1 MVPRDCFT
9 AGRDDD
15 GKRVDRVV
23 RRLLGDVPL
32 SAVFRAFRIGSIRLN
47 GRKPK
52 PADRVREGDSLAF
65 LNLDFAAAHEMDG
78 DSTVPGIAVPALDLS
93 AIIVVETEDLL
104 FLNKPRGVLTHGP
117 GGLDE
122 AVLAYLSYKKDDSL
136 SFVPAPL
143 HRLDRNTTGLVVA
156 SKTLKGARAFSSA
169 LSDREISK
177 HYLAVLRGRLDR
189 PDRWVDSL
197 ERLSRNRRTVRSS
210 DAAHRKAITL
220 VEPITAN
227 GSFTL
232 ADIRILT
239 GFTHQ
244 IRAQAAMRGRPLAG
258 DSKYGGGSEGV
269 GYILHAYRLDFP
281 PDFQADAP
289 ETVLAP
295 VSDEVAANLRE
306 RFGPRIILAAPPGVI
321 LP

>member
-1 MVPRDCFT
+1 MALRDSFT

-32 SAVFRAFRIGSIRLN
+32 SAVFRAFRTGSIRLN
-47 GRKPK
+47 GRKPQ

-65 LNLDFAAAHEMDG
+65 QNLSFAAAHGPDE
-78 DSTVPGIAVPALDLS
+78 DSPLLAPQKSTLDLS
-93 AIIVVETEDLL
+93 GIIIFETEDLI
-104 FLNKPRGVLTHGP
+104 FLNKPQGVLTHGP
-117 GGLDE
+117 DGLDE
-122 AVLAYLSYKKDDSL
+122 AVLAYLAYKRDESL
-136 SFVPAPL
+136 SFIPAPL

-156 SKTLKGARAFSSA
+156 SKTLRGARAFSAA
-169 LSDREISK
+169 LKNKEISK

-197 ERLSRNRRTVRSS
+197 ERLTKEHRTVRAA
-210 DAAHRKAITL
+210 DASHKKAITL
-220 VEPITAN
+220 VEPIAAN
-227 GSFTL
+227 GAFTL

-258 DSKYGGGSEGV
+258 DTKYGGGSESL

-281 PDFQADAP
+281 PDFDADAP

-295 VSDEVAANLRE
+295 VSDDVASNLRD
-306 RFGPRIILAAPPGVI
+306 RFGPRILLSAPPGVI